1 MAMRRFTAPRG
12 QASKPD
18 PTNARASKEA
28 VSEACL
34 AHIEADKIKAA
45 YARGEFEKQRCELM
59 ENVVA
64 TLPLGTVR
72 PDDLAM
78 VRTAIEARIDRR
90 AYRRV
95 LRRERMARQE
105 LLDRLGED

>member
-1 MAMRRFTAPRG
+1 
-12 QASKPD
+12 
-18 PTNARASKEA
+18 
-28 VSEACL
+28 
-34 AHIEADKIKAA
+34 
-45 YARGEFEKQRCELM
+45 
-59 ENVVA
+59 
-64 TLPLGTVR
+64 
-72 PDDLAM
+72 M